1 MPSTDPMFF
10 DRKAAFWVTST
21 LLVCMFVIFIILAVL
36 VTPKPA
42 LDHADIVAGSD
53 TEYLVDAI
61 QDLNNMVWWM
71 TVSFIMLP
79 IMLLLLFL
87 ALFFLFTSKD
97 DRGPKPAPTGTSFLG
112 PRYEVR
118 PASDAKPQPAV
129 GQAAPQ
135 IDPSDALDL
144 RYARGE
150 VTREQYAELQ
160 KDLKKARL

>member
-1 MPSTDPMFF
+1 MFF

-21 LLVCMFVIFIILAVL
+21 LLVCMFAIFVILAVL
-36 VTPKPA
+36 VTPKPN
-42 LDHADIVAGSD
+42 LDYSDITPGSD

-71 TVSFIMLP
+71 TVGFIMLP
-79 IMLLLLFL
+79 IMLLLLVL
-87 ALFFLFTSKD
+87 AAYFLFTAKD
-97 DRGPKPAPTGTSFLG
+97 PRTQGSTTNSGISFLG
-112 PRYEVR
+112 PKDSKG
-118 PASDAKPQPAV
+118 AIDARSQPTG
-129 GQAAPQ
+129 GQTMQ
-135 IDPSDALDL
+135 HVDPSDALDL

>member
-1 MPSTDPMFF
+1 MFF

-21 LLVCMFVIFIILAVL
+21 LLVCMFAIFIILAVM
-36 VTPKPA
+36 VTPQPA
-42 LDHADIVAGSD
+42 LDTSDIPAGSD
-53 TEYLVDAI
+53 IKYLENVV

-97 DRGPKPAPTGTSFLG
+97 DRSSKAASTSVSFLG
-112 PRYEVR
+112 PREE
-118 PASDAKPQPAV
+118 AKSSDSKSQTSGNHANHP
-129 GQAAPQ
+129 

-150 VTREQYAELQ
+150 VTREQYLELQ
-160 KDLKKARL
+160 KELKKARL

>member
-42 LDHADIVAGSD
+42 LDHGDIVAGSD

-97 DRGPKPAPTGTSFLG
+97 DCGPTGASFLG